1 MTRWKRGRDD
11 SGMTLAEL
19 LVSMFIFS
27 LLMAITTAIM
37 INLMYMTRDNLG
49 RVDAAQE
56 ARLGISQ
63 IDRQVRSGNVIMDPA
78 NETVLG
84 SGVAPYYS
92 LRIYTQEGD
101 APKCAQWRVIADNP
115 GELGR
120 LEYRHWSPNYPTDPF
135 VADWAV
141 VARNVV
147 VPPATT
153 PDPADPATWP
163 PFWKDPTTL
172 VSGAASTPAQ
182 NVRITLKLKTP
193 EMREDSVPVSIST
206 VVTGRNTVLGYS
218 ESNCSFIPP
227 A

>member
-1 MTRWKRGRDD
+1 MRGLRKPKDD

-37 INLMYMTRDNLG
+37 INLLYMTRDNLG

-78 NETVLG
+78 NETIAG

-92 LRIYTQEGD
+92 MRIFTQEGT
-101 APKCAQWRVIADNP
+101 APKCAQWRVIADP
-115 GELGR
+115 GDEFGR
-120 LEYRHWSPNYPTDPF
+120 LEYRYWSPNYHTDPF

-147 VPPATT
+147 VPAATT
-153 PDPADPATWP
+153 PDPDDPATWP
-163 PFWKDPTTL
+163 PFWKDPSTL

-182 NVRITLKLKTP
+182 NVRITLRLKTP
-193 EMREDSVPVSIST
+193 EMKADAQPVSIST

-218 ESNCSFIPP
+218 ESNCSVIPAP
-227 A
+227 

>member
-1 MTRWKRGRDD
+1 MSRMRKRDD

-19 LVSMFIFS
+19 LVSMLIFS
-27 LLMAITTAIM
+27 ILMVMTTAIM
-37 INLMYMTRDNLG
+37 ISMMYMTRDNLG
-49 RVDAAQE
+49 RVNAAEE

-78 NETVLG
+78 NESAVD
-84 SGVAPYYS
+84 SGVEPYYS
-92 LRIYTQEGD
+92 LRIYTQEGA
-101 APKCAQWRVIADNP
+101 APKCAQWRVIADAP

-147 VPPATT
+147 VPAETV
-153 PDPADPATWP
+153 PDPDDSATWP
-163 PFWKDPTTL
+163 PFWKDPTTV

-182 NVRITLKLKTP
+182 NVRITLQIKSP
-193 EMREDSVPVSIST
+193 DMREDAKPVSIST

-218 ESNCSFIPP
+218 ESNCAFIPAP
-227 A
+227 

>member
-1 MTRWKRGRDD
+1 MVRKQRVRDD
-11 SGMTLAEL
+11 SGMTLVEL
-19 LVSMFIFS
+19 LVSMLIFS
-27 LLMAITTAIM
+27 ILMAITTAVM
-37 INLMYMTRDNLG
+37 INLLYMTRDNLG

-78 NETVLG
+78 SESMVG

-92 LRIYTQEGD
+92 LRIYTQEGN
-101 APKCAQWRVIADNP
+101 APKCAQWRVIADSP
-115 GELGR
+115 SELGR
-120 LEYRHWSPNYPTDPF
+120 LEYRYWSPNYPTDPA

-147 VPPATT
+147 VPTATT
-153 PDPADPATWP
+153 PDPDDPATWP
-163 PFWKDPTTL
+163 PFWKDPTT
-172 VSGAASTPAQ
+172 VVGGASSTPAQ
-182 NVRITLKLKTP
+182 NVRITLKLKSP
-193 EMREDSVPVSIST
+193 EMREDAKPVSIST

-218 ESNCSFIPP
+218 ESNCSIIPP